1 MEKVLDVAKYIINRY
16 EEVAG
21 VTIDELKLHKLLYF
35 VQREAIAITGNPM
48 FKEDLEG
55 WKYGPVSPVVRNY
68 FTDDGLSFIDE
79 KEIQEENKYIVNN
92 IIHQYGGFES
102 WKLSDLSHQEY
113 SWKQAR
119 IGVAPLENGNHI
131 IKIEDIC
138 KDAQKIRPYDSVYDM
153 YYDEF
158 EDAEGM

>member
-1 MEKVLDVAKYIINRY
+1 MAYLLWMKKKY
-16 EEVAG
+16 
-21 VTIDELKLHKLLYF
+21 KK
-35 VQREAIAITGNPM
+35 
-48 FKEDLEG
+48 
-55 WKYGPVSPVVRNY
+55 
-68 FTDDGLSFIDE
+68 
-79 KEIQEENKYIVNN
+79 KYIVNN
-92 IIHQYGGFES
+92 IIQQYGGFES

-119 IGVAPLENGNHI
+119 IGVASSENGNHI